1 MCKCLNLLD
10 SCGSETAW
18 GSSETL
24 YKWPFTCTQC
34 IHACLAYTW
43 CPSLLKTFVHIYDE
57 NINNCITLR
66 ASRVYVATRGETV
79 VKFLVSDWKIKLPCR
94 CDETWIIHQRFLSF
108 VGALIK
114 NAFACA
120 ELVRCSIDFNE
131 VDGREWWLRYDNQ
144 FFICNRSR
152 RCGPEV
158 ITSSPRWSIPT
169 SSSLLC
175 WRSDKMIKVWVVYL
189 GYIESYIS
197 TGYIELYIKW

>member
-1 MCKCLNLLD
+1 MH
-10 SCGSETAW
+10 TV
-18 GSSETL
+18 
-24 YKWPFTCTQC
+24 YTCMPG
-34 IHACLAYTW
+34 IYVV
-43 CPSLLKTFVHIYDE
+43 PYSLLKTFVHIYDE

-66 ASRVYVATRGETV
+66 ASRVHVPTRGETV

-131 VDGREWWLRYDNQ
+131 FDGRRMVDKVWQPVFHLQQVSEVWTWG
-144 FFICNRSR
+144 CNIF
-152 RCGPEV
+152 PEMKY
-158 ITSSPRWSIPT
+158 PAC
-169 SSSLLC
+169 SSSVLC
-175 WRSDKMIKVWVVYL
+175 WRSDKMIKVWVAYL

-197 TGYIELYIKW
+197 IGYIELYIKW